1 MNLVTAEMT
10 DPDAIHRFVL
20 AGQAVI
26 TLQSERTTH
35 HFTYQVRKADDSD
48 VWFVSL
54 LTGTDFSYIG
64 ILREAGTLQH
74 TRKSKVAA
82 DSLSFRGF
90 DFFWRHLIAKRLP
103 PQMKVR
109 HEGRCGRCARPLTHP
124 KSIDL
129 GIGPEC
135 AEKMGLICS

>member
-1 MNLVTAEMT
+1 MNLLTAEMT
-10 DPDAIHRFVL
+10 DPEAIRRFVL

-35 HFTYQVRKADDSD
+35 HFTYQVRKSDDSD
-48 VWFVSL
+48 VWFVSV
-54 LTGTDFSYIG
+54 LTGTDFGYIG
-64 ILREAGTLQH
+64 LLRENGIALQH

-90 DFFWRHLIAKRLP
+90 EFFWRHIATRRLP

-109 HEGRCGRCARPLTHP
+109 HEGRCGRCGRPLTHP
-124 KSIDL
+124 RSIDL

-135 AEKMGLICS
+135 AGKMGY